1 MRVSSC
7 GSPTDVRRARSKGLP
22 HERHDE
28 HPERRG
34 HRHRGYA
41 GDDRV
46 AVRQLRDARRA
57 IDFLVR
63 AFGFVSTATYA
74 SEGDESVIEHAEL
87 VWPEGGGVMLGSA
100 DRDESP
106 FSQTPTGGASVYV
119 VTQQPDGLYER
130 ATAAGVELV
139 RGLVDEDYGSRGFSV
154 RDLEGNIWSFGTYRG
169 HPLPQG

>member
-1 MRVSSC
+1 MSDTTSTPS
-7 GSPTDVRRARSKGLP
+7 GAATDT
-22 HERHDE
+22 
-28 HPERRG
+28 
-34 HRHRGYA
+34 A
-41 GDDRV
+41 GTPAMTV
-46 AVRQLRDARRA
+46 WPCVNYRDARRA
-57 IDFLVR
+57 IDFLDR

>member
-46 AVRQLRDARRA
+46 AVRQL
-57 IDFLVR
+57 
-63 AFGFVSTATYA
+63 STATYA

-87 VWPEGGGVMLGSA
+87 VWPEGGGVMLGSD